1 MWKFFKA
8 YIILEINEIMRNIFF
23 PLFLVLVLLGFNASA
38 IKKIQGKVIGN
49 GAGIANATVSNL
61 SGSRS
66 AATNRAGEYT
76 IILDDS
82 DQELR
87 FQAPGY
93 YSKRLSIGTKSILN
107 VKLIIDPSAA
117 KKLAKEEIA
126 RNKAKNMIRIRG
138 IAIKDPGMRTLEG
151 DPSADIAAY
160 NVITTGS
167 PGVIVSEARTILSK
181 PAVSRMQIRRIERN
195 EFRSASN
202 TESYKPIQENGFIAP
217 NKTPLSTF
225 SIDVD
230 AAAYSN
236 VRRYLNNGALP
247 PKDAVRIEEM
257 VNYFNYDYPQ
267 PGGNDPVNIG
277 TEIAA
282 APWNPQHKL
291 VKISLQA
298 RRINTASLPAA
309 NLVFLIDVSGSMAE
323 SNKLPLLISS
333 FKLLTDQL
341 RPNDHVAIVVYAGR
355 TELVLPSTPG
365 SAKTTIKDALDKLM
379 AGGGTAGGKGLEM
392 AYKVA
397 AENFIKKGNNRI
409 ILATDG
415 DFNVGASSDQEME
428 RLIEEKR
435 KSGIFLTVLGYGM
448 GNIKDSKME
457 TLADKGN
464 GNYAYIDNISEARKV
479 LINEFGGTLF
489 TVAKDLK
496 LQVEFNPSKVQAYRL
511 IGYENRLLADEDFN
525 NDRKDAGDMGAGHTV
540 TAFYEVIPFGVKSGF
555 TPFIDPL
562 KYQKY
567 EVIASNNGSPEMLM
581 VKLRYKQPDGHQSKL
596 LQKAVLDTNSPF
608 DKASEHFRFAAA
620 VAEFG
625 LLLRQSEYKRDAN
638 YEQVIRMAQAAKGKD
653 TEGYRAEFI
662 NLVKSAAL
670 LAKDLLSIEN
680 TNKFNEKN

>member
-8 YIILEINEIMRNIFF
+8 YIILEINEIMRNRFF
-23 PLFLVLVLLGFNASA
+23 PFFLVLVLLGFNASA

-76 IILDDS
+76 IILEDS

-93 YSKRLSIGTKSILN
+93 YSQRLSIGTKSILN
-107 VKLIIDPSAA
+107 VKMIVDPIATN
-117 KKLAKEEIA
+117 KLAAAELA
-126 RNKAKNMIRIRG
+126 RNKTKKLIRKPG
-138 IAIKDPGMRTLEG
+138 IKDPGMKTFEG
-151 DPSADIAAY
+151 DPTADIAAY
-160 NVITTGS
+160 TVISNGT
-167 PGVIVSEARTILSK
+167 PGVMASEAVVSMRK
-181 PAVSRMQIRRIERN
+181 PSVSRMQIRRDERN
-195 EFRSASN
+195 EYRSESN
-202 TESYKPIQENGFIAP
+202 TESYKPIQENSFITP

-236 VRRYLNNGALP
+236 VRRYLNKGALP
-247 PKDAVRIEEM
+247 PKDALRIEEM
-257 VNYFNYDYPQ
+257 VNYFNYAYPQ
-267 PGGNDPVNIG
+267 PTGNDPVNIG

-341 RPNDHVAIVVYAGR
+341 RPNDRVAIAVYAGR

-365 SAKTTIKDALDKLM
+365 SAKTTIKDALNKLM

-428 RLIEEKR
+428 SLIEEKR

-489 TVAKDLK
+489 TVAKDVK

-567 EVIASNNGSPEMLM
+567 EVMASNNGSPEMLT

-596 LQKAVLDTNSPF
+596 LQKALLDTNSPF
-608 DKASEHFRFAAA
+608 DKASENFRFAAA

-638 YEQVIRMAQAAKGKD
+638 YEQVILMAQAAKGKD